1 MICRRLSTIAAL
13 LLVVASA
20 PPASAAFI
28 TYDLTGTWTG
38 TLKCNELTGGVK
50 EKAVSNPTM
59 RISQVGL
66 NFRVEFSFPGG
77 NTQTYAG
84 LANPNAKKPEQKGD
98 AILIRCGTNNV
109 LGNVG
114 HTNTMARMSVST
126 KPNKV
131 KASFKGFSIFSDP
144 SDPEPHHGTCK
155 WKFTRTDTIDPQLAT
170 SCPLPL
176 QTGGAL

>member
-1 MICRRLSTIAAL
+1 MV
-13 LLVVASA
+13 LVVAVA

-28 TYDLTGTWTG
+28 TYDLTGTWAG
-38 TLKCNELTGGVK
+38 TLKCNELVGGVK
-50 EKAVSNPTM
+50 EKAVSSPTM

-66 NFRVEFSFPGG
+66 NFLVELSFSNG
-77 NTQTYAG
+77 NTQTYGG
-84 LANPNAKKPEQKGD
+84 LTNPNQKKPEQKGD

-109 LGNVG
+109 LGEVG
-114 HTNTMARMSVST
+114 HTNTMARMSAST

-131 KASFKGFSIFSDP
+131 KATFKGFSIFSDP

-155 WKFTRTDTIDPQLAT
+155 WKFTRTDTVDPQLQT
-170 SCPLPL
+170 TCPQML